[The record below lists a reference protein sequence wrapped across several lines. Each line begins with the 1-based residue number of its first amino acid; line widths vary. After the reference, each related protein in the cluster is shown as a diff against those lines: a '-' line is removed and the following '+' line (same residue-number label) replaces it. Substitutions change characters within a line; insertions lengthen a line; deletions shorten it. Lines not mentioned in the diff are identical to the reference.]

1 MDFPK
6 SVPGVGLV
14 GGQFADE
21 DASIGRQ
28 GSLIPAVWGNA
39 VTLEILGVIEAAGLE
54 PSEAE
59 TGQLLEAVRALVPER
74 SAFTRVSGTVT
85 LPASVFGIYAL
96 ADGGAAAAVTLPSTA
111 DLFDDTEL
119 LLFAN
124 HANTAAMQ
132 VKAAAGQTVQG
143 PAALMGASTA
153 AFMLPAGGD
162 WVRLRSEKAQGRW
175 VVVSSYANARMDMVD
190 ARVAT
195 LEGRMKAL
203 GDGQTRQT
211 VTRSPNV
218 VYKNETLRT
227 MEVYFSAGTT
237 QANGYVSVVLSSDA
251 GVTWIQ
257 QGLAV
262 APLTATGITTH
273 ITLLPGEWYQYGGS
287 GTGTVTVKEIKSA

>member
-96 ADGGAAAAVTLPSTA
+96 ADGGAAATVTLPSTA

-175 VVVSSYANARMDMVD
+175 VVVSSYANARMDMID
-190 ARVAT
+190 ARVSALESGSSSITKNGFKIHPDGEIEQWGVLENVNLGSVIHTVTYPIPFPKQVFNPSVTFAVNGAVDGSTTPVVIRTAFGLSTMQVVGDGNSLVAT
-195 LEGRMKAL
+195 LM
-203 GDGQTRQT
+203 GDIYWR
-211 VTRSPNV
+211 
-218 VYKNETLRT
+218 
-227 MEVYFSAGTT
+227 
-237 QANGYVSVVLSSDA
+237 
-251 GVTWIQ
+251 
-257 QGLAV
+257 
-262 APLTATGITTH
+262 
-273 ITLLPGEWYQYGGS
+273 
-287 GTGTVTVKEIKSA
+287 VKGK